1 LNGIRVF
8 LALVAL
14 SVAAPQVLAATPSEF
29 VAEAVDV
36 LATKLDGQRKE
47 LADDPVA
54 LYALIDEVLLPRF
67 DRKTAAQQVLARH
80 WRAASPEQRARFI
93 EALYAVLVQRYAIAL
108 LDFEPGQMKVLPFR
122 GEVKKRVVVKT
133 TVKLEDGT
141 NVSVDYALLDQKPGW
156 KMYDVSIEGVSYVR
170 NLRAEINAE
179 VGASSLEQVIV
190 RYEEEAAESIGEE
203 AEVSGDESEK
213 AETVG
218 DNSE

>member
-1 LNGIRVF
+1 
-8 LALVAL
+8 
-14 SVAAPQVLAATPSEF
+14 
-29 VAEAVDV
+29 
-36 LATKLDGQRKE
+36 
-47 LADDPVA
+47 
-54 LYALIDEVLLPRF
+54 
-67 DRKTAAQQVLARH
+67 
-80 WRAASPEQRARFI
+80 
-93 EALYAVLVQRYAIAL
+93 LVQRYAIAL